1 MTQTIGIVQAA
12 WPDYGYIK
20 MKNFKRSDR
29 LQEQM
34 LRDVSNVLASPLRE
48 LGEGLLTFTKVR
60 LTSDLRNATIYYS
73 FLGSDAAR
81 QRHESFLE
89 RERGWIRS
97 QVGRDMRV
105 RHIPEITFKFDPSI
119 EEGIRIEQLFEQI
132 KNEGNKES

>member
-1 MTQTIGIVQAA
+1 
-12 WPDYGYIK
+12 
-20 MKNFKRSDR
+20 
-29 LQEQM
+29 M

-60 LTSDLRNATIYYS
+60 LTSDLRTATIYYS